1 MTMPDTMLDHVSLGC
16 ADLVAS
22 GAFYDAVLAPLGYLR
37 VFARNIG
44 IAYGPG
50 PGRDGLLFWII
61 QPPGEQGGGDATPH
75 PSRGNH
81 VAFSASRRGDVD
93 AFFDAALTAGGRANG
108 EPGLRPEYSDTYYA
122 AFVRDL
128 DGHKIEAVCRAPHP

>member
-1 MTMPDTMLDHVSLGC
+1 MTMFDHISLGC
-16 ADLVAS
+16 SDLEAS
-22 GAFYDAVLAPLGYLR
+22 GAFYDAALAPLGYRR

-50 PGRDGLLFWII
+50 PGREGLLFWIM
-61 QPPGEQGGGDATPH
+61 QPGGDDTG
-75 PSRGNH
+75 SRRGTH
-81 VAFSASRRGDVD
+81 VAFAASRPDDVD
-93 AFFDAALTAGGRANG
+93 AFFVAALTAGGKANG

-128 DGHKIEAVCRAPHP
+128 DGHKIEAVCRTPQP

>member
-1 MTMPDTMLDHVSLGC
+1 MTMLDHISLGC
-16 ADLVAS
+16 ADLEAS
-22 GAFYDAVLAPLGYLR
+22 GAFYDAALAPLGYGR

-50 PGRDGLLFWII
+50 PGREGLLFWII
-61 QPPGEQGGGDATPH
+61 QPDSGEEGSDEAVSRY
-75 PSRGNH
+75 SRGNH
-81 VAFSASRRGDVD
+81 VAFRASRRGDVD
-93 AFFDAALTAGGRANG
+93 AFFVAALAAGGRANG

-128 DGHKIEAVCRAPHP
+128 DGHKIEAVCRALQN

>member
-1 MTMPDTMLDHVSLGC
+1 MTMLDHVSLGC

-22 GAFYDAVLAPLGYLR
+22 GAFYDAALAPLGYSR

-50 PGRDGLLFWII
+50 PGREGLLFWII
-61 QPPGEQGGGDATPH
+61 QPGGDPSGDGAGPRY
-75 PSRGNH
+75 SRGNH
-81 VAFSASRRGDVD
+81 VAFSATRRSDVD
-93 AFFDAALTAGGRANG
+93 AFFDAALTAGGSANG

-128 DGHKIEAVCRAPHP
+128 DGHKIEAVCRAPQS

>member
-1 MTMPDTMLDHVSLGC
+1 MPDTMLDHISLGC
-16 ADLVAS
+16 ADLEAS
-22 GAFYDAVLAPLGYLR
+22 SAFYDVTLAPLGYRR

-61 QPPGEQGGGDATPH
+61 QPSSGAAAARGN
-75 PSRGNH
+75 RGNH
-81 VAFSASRRGDVD
+81 VAFRASQRGDVD
-93 AFFDAALTAGGRANG
+93 AFYDAALTAGGKANG

-128 DGHKIEAVCRAPHP
+128 DGHKIEAVCRTAHS

>member
-1 MTMPDTMLDHVSLGC
+1 MTMHDRMLDHVSLGC
-16 ADLVAS
+16 ADLDAS
-22 GAFYDAVLAPLGYLR
+22 GAFYDAALAPLGYRR

-61 QPPGEQGGGDATPH
+61 QPSGDEAPH
-75 PSRGNH
+75 ASRGNH
-81 VAFSASRRGDVD
+81 VAFSAVRRGDVD
-93 AFFDAALTAGGRANG
+93 AFFDAALSGGGTANG
-108 EPGLRPEYSDTYYA
+108 EPGLRPEYSKTYYA

-128 DGHKIEAVCRAPHP
+128 DGHKIEAVCRAANP

>member
-1 MTMPDTMLDHVSLGC
+1 MLDHISLGC
-16 ADLVAS
+16 ADLEAS
-22 GAFYDAVLAPLGYLR
+22 GAFYDATLAPLGYRR

-50 PGRDGLLFWII
+50 PGREGLLFWIM
-61 QPPGEQGGGDATPH
+61 QPASDGADIFH
-75 PSRGNH
+75 RRGNH
-81 VAFSASRRGDVD
+81 VAFRASQRSDVD
-93 AFFDAALTAGGRANG
+93 AFYDAALSAGGSANG

-128 DGHKIEAVCRAPHP
+128 DGHKIEAVCRSPRP

>member
-1 MTMPDTMLDHVSLGC
+1 MLDHVSLGC
-16 ADLVAS
+16 ADLEAS
-22 GAFYDAVLAPLGYLR
+22 GAFYDAALAPLGYQR

-61 QPPGEQGGGDATPH
+61 QPTGEQGGGDAAAR

-81 VAFSASRRGDVD
+81 VAFTASRRDDVD
-93 AFFDAALTAGGRANG
+93 AFFDAALSAGGRPNG
-108 EPGLRPEYSDTYYA
+108 EPGLRPEYSDAYYA

-128 DGHKIEAVCRAPHP
+128 DGHKIEAVCRAQQP

>member
-1 MTMPDTMLDHVSLGC
+1 MTMSDSMIDHVSLGC
-16 ADLVAS
+16 ADLEAS
-22 GAFYDAVLAPLGYLR
+22 GAFYDAALAPLGYQR

-61 QPPGEQGGGDATPH
+61 QPGGDDAAPH

-81 VAFSASRRGDVD
+81 IAFSASQRGDVD
-93 AFFDAALTAGGRANG
+93 AFFDAALTAGGTANG

-128 DGHKIEAVCRAPHP
+128 DGHKIEAVCRTPHP